1 MVVVV
6 VPRRRAPFKLSSSRK
21 SLVLCCSSSFV
32 GAVKFSSK
40 VSVFFP
46 TKERQKMASNVTLNQ
61 YTTKKEDVRFERSKK
76 RKKKRGNTPAP
87 KKQ

>member
-1 MVVVV
+1 MVKVVVV

-46 TKERQKMASNVTLNQ
+46 TKKE
-61 YTTKKEDVRFERSKK
+61 TKNGKQCNPKSVHH
-76 RKKKRGNTPAP
+76 KKRGCSI
-87 KKQ
+87 